1 MTHPGPLPQRPPVSR
16 EGPLPQRSALIRQRT
31 LLGALLVGLAA
42 VAVVTSGYLT
52 WVKLAGIIPQ
62 CGPVKGC
69 DTVEA
74 SPYSAVFGI
83 PVALPGLLMSLVIL
97 AAVAAW
103 WWSGDRRLL
112 YVPYALGLLG
122 LFVVVYLT
130 YLELFVIHA
139 ICIWCV
145 TFAGAIAGGWVV
157 TLVALRRSP
166 ASG

>member
-1 MTHPGPLPQRPPVSR
+1 VNR
-16 EGPLPQRSALIRQRT
+16 ERT
-31 LLGALLVGLAA
+31 VLGAVLTTLAI

-52 WVKLAGIIPQ
+52 WVKLAGIIPE

-69 DTVEA
+69 ETVEA
-74 SPYSAVFGI
+74 SPYSEMFGI
-83 PVALPGLLMSLVIL
+83 PVALPGLLMSLAIL
-97 AAVAAW
+97 VSVVAW

-112 YVPYALGLLG
+112 YAPYALGILG
-122 LFVVVYLT
+122 LFVVGYLT

-145 TFAGAIAGGWVV
+145 TFAIAIVAGWIV
-157 TLVALRRSP
+157 TLVAMRRTA